1 MNLEITLVHFDP
13 LLPDPH
19 DLAHARGLSTRARR
33 GVTLDRYALLLSI
46 AVLAVFAFDPG
57 ACLIAA
63 MLALIRARVTR
74 RTSRLRTRAR
84 KLQLGHAS
92 SVTRKRT

>member
-1 MNLEITLVHFDP
+1 MQIVSVPFDP

-33 GVTLDRYALLLSI
+33 GVTLDRCALLLSI
-46 AVLAVFAFDPG
+46 AVLAVLAFDP
-57 ACLIAA
+57 AAWLIAA
-63 MLALIRARVTR
+63 MLALIRARAQR
-74 RTSRLRTRAR
+74 RVSRWRARAR